1 MKKIFLS
8 IILCCVAISTLFSQ
22 TYTTPN
28 TGVNWTLDDIA
39 AISPTTLTISG
50 NNYTLLENLVIS
62 ENDTVSIN
70 TDIILSIDSDLLI
83 TVFGTFTVNSNAVT
97 ITAVNEVAPYE
108 GFRFEEFSVINI
120 QNATIE
126 YGGGL
131 RVLTETFAINNCTI
145 TQNVAGGAT
154 TGAVISLSR
163 GLPQITNNTI
173 TFNELPAIASGANQS
188 VSAYIFNN
196 YIEGN
201 NQSNAN
207 RPQINMGTTRV
218 TDTLKIIQNTIIGDP
233 SLDLVGGIA
242 VANLVGGTIRV
253 IIDDNII
260 QDNRYGLTVVGPDSF
275 AYIRNNVIEDNN
287 TQNIPF
293 QGGSGVSLNTNS
305 GTMEVIAEGNEFRR
319 NLWGI
324 TVIGTAS
331 INLGDEFDSF
341 GNNVFSE
348 NGNEGELYALYN
360 NTPNTIMAK
369 NNCWIEGQVNTL
381 EDAEAVIF
389 HQTDDENLGEVIY
402 DPVGVGCENL
412 SIEDLAFESF
422 SFYPNPSEGEI
433 NFNNIHSFTEI
444 TIYGIQGN
452 LILTKTITEGE
463 NRLRFNMPQGLYFV
477 NFRNENQQ
485 IVKKLL
491 VK

>member
-1 MKKIFLS
+1 MKKVFLS
-8 IILCCVAISTLFSQ
+8 IIFCCVAISALFSQ

-39 AISPTTLTISG
+39 AISPMTLTISG
-50 NNYTLLENLVIS
+50 SNYTLLENLVIS

-70 TDIILSIDSDLLI
+70 TDIILFIDSDLLI

-97 ITAVNEVAPYE
+97 ITAINEATPYE

-120 QNATIE
+120 QNTTIE
-126 YGGGL
+126 HGGGL
-131 RVLTETFAINNCTI
+131 RVLTETFTLNNCTI
-145 TQNVAGGAT
+145 SQNVAGGAT

-201 NQSNAN
+201 NQLNTN
-207 RPQINMGTTRV
+207 RPQINIGTTRV

-233 SLDLVGGIA
+233 NLDLVGGIA

-275 AYIRNNVIEDNN
+275 AYIRNNIIEDNN
-287 TQNIPF
+287 TQNIPL
-293 QGGSGVSLNTNS
+293 QGGSGISLNTSS
-305 GTMEVIAEGNEFRR
+305 GIMEVIASGNEIRR

-331 INLGDEFDSF
+331 INLGDDVDNIGE
-341 GNNVFSE
+341 NIFSE

-360 NTPNTIMAK
+360 NTSNTLLAK

-381 EDAEAVIF
+381 ADAEAVIF
-389 HQTDDENLGEVIY
+389 HQADDGSLGEVIY
-402 DPVGVGCENL
+402 DPVGVECDNL
-412 SIEDLAFESF
+412 SMNNFSEIEV
-422 SFYPNPSEGEI
+422 SFYPNPAEDQI
-433 NFNNIHSFTEI
+433 NFTNVNYFNTL

-452 LILTKTITEGE
+452 LILTKTLSEGE
-463 NRLRFNMPQGLYFV
+463 NRIFLNLSQGIYFASFENMEL
-477 NFRNENQQ
+477 Q